1 MRERALSAVPA
12 PVIWLLAGAFCA
24 QLALKG
30 LEPRPQARAADLP
43 PAPPASTLRLLGLGE
58 PLGIAQLLSLYLQ
71 AFDTQPGISIA
82 FRELDYEAVAG
93 WLDRV
98 VDLDPAGQYPLLM
111 ASQVYTQVPDEARQ
125 RRMLAWVERRFR
137 EDPDRRWRWLAHAAI
152 LAKHR
157 LHDLP
162 LALQYAQEVHR
173 LATGPSVPD
182 WAKQMHIFLLEDMG
196 ERETAKIL
204 LGGLLA
210 SGTITDEHEML
221 FLTERLKSM
230 GGPVEKSSGSSES
243 RLNRER

>member
-1 MRERALSAVPA
+1 LRERALPAVPA

-24 QLALKG
+24 QLAFKA
-30 LEPRPQARAADLP
+30 LEPRPHARAADLP
-43 PAPPASTLRLLGLGE
+43 PAPPASTLRLLDLGE

-71 AFDTQPGISIA
+71 SFDTQPGISIP
-82 FRELDYEAVAG
+82 FRELDYEAVVG

-137 EDPDRRWRWLAHAAI
+137 EDPDRRWRWLAHAAL
-152 LAKHR
+152 LAKHK

-196 ERETAKIL
+196 ERETARIL

-210 SGTITDEHEML
+210 SGTVTDEHEIL
-221 FLTERLKSM
+221 FLTERLNSM
-230 GGPVEKSSGSSES
+230 GGPDEKSSGSSES
-243 RLNRER
+243 RLLRGR